1 MKKISI
7 IGATFIGNR
16 GAEAMLCTVINKVSE
31 KYPDSQFNVFS
42 YYPKDDIKLLENSQH
57 KLKDKIKIYSS
68 TPLYISAILF
78 PSAIL
83 FNILSFCKLK
93 FLTKLLPKSIQALA
107 ESNAL
112 VDIAGVSFMDGRA
125 VFLPFNI
132 LTILPAM
139 LVKTPVLKFA
149 QGLGPFTQ
157 FPVKFCAKIFLPK
170 CKQTFARG
178 DITLKHLNDFFNNK
192 TFFQPAC
199 DVAFNHQKNYS
210 ITNENSEYVAQLVK
224 KLKDNKK
231 NNKIIIGLC
240 PSSVVYSKTQK
251 QGIDYIDSILKIIN
265 KLLQNENIVILLFP
279 NATRETNIS
288 KLRNNDLAIIKLIK
302 DKLINNSDI
311 LKNNIIT
318 VEKDI
323 NTDGIKNLIELC
335 EITAISR
342 FHAMIASL
350 TLNIPPVVLGWSHKY
365 LEVMKQ
371 FELEDNVL
379 DYSDMKIDTA
389 NKIIEVLKN
398 KNNQKKL
405 IEKYLKDVKKDSFSQ
420 FEYLFGIIK

>member
-31 KYPDSQFNVFS
+31 KFPDSEFYIFS
-42 YYPKDDIKLLENSQH
+42 YYPKDDKKLLAQSNH
-57 KLKDKIKIYSS
+57 KLKDKITIFSS
-68 TPLYISAILF
+68 TPFYISAILF

-83 FNILSFCKLK
+83 FAIFSFFKLK
-93 FLTKLLPKSIQALA
+93 FITRVLPKSIQALG
-107 ESNAL
+107 ESDAL
-112 VDIAGVSFMDGRA
+112 VDVAGVSFMDGRA
-125 VFLPFNI
+125 IFLPFNI

-157 FPVKFCAKIFLPK
+157 FPVKLCAKIFLPK
-170 CKQTFARG
+170 CKQIFARG
-178 DITLKHLNDFFNNK
+178 DITLKHLNDFFQNK
-192 TFFQPAC
+192 AFFQAAC
-199 DVAFNHQKNYS
+199 DVAFNHKKNYS
-210 ITNENSEYVAQLVK
+210 ITSENHGYVNTLIQ
-224 KLKDNKK
+224 KLQSAK
-231 NNKIIIGLC
+231 NNKKTIIGLC
-240 PSSVVYSKTQK
+240 PSSVVYSKTKK
-251 QGIDYIDSILKIIN
+251 QNIDYIGSMLKIIK

-279 NATRETNIS
+279 NATRETNIN
-288 KLRNNDLAIIKLIK
+288 KLRNNDLAIIKLINEKLRK
-302 DKLINNSDI
+302 DSEIQIK
-311 LKNNIIT
+311 NIIS

-323 NTDGIKNLIELC
+323 NTDGIKSLIEHC

-350 TLNIPPVVLGWSHKY
+350 TLNTPPIVLGWSHKY

-379 DYSDMKIDTA
+379 DYSDINLDIADKILNVL
-389 NKIIEVLKN
+389 NKKEQ
-398 KNNQKKL
+398 QKKL
-405 IEKYLKDVKKDSFSQ
+405 IAKKFPEVKKDSFAQ